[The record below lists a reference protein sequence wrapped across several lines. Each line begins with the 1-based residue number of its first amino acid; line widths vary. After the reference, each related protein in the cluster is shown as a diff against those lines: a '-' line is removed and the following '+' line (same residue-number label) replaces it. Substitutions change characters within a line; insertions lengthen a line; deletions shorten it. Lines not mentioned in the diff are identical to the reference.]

1 MIETYYVFELF
12 QITKKID
19 NEYSILMELSS
30 KNRENT
36 QEYNYHLNNL
46 YNYIIESIDYCSQFS
61 IDTLQIML
69 TNFNKYNQKY
79 PEEYCYYY
87 GINVI
92 SYVIDKKEIDLRKEQ
107 KPSEYNEELNYEES
121 EEDDEETIDTY
132 EYEDSEEIPI
142 ENKYYLLYPDN
153 LDDQYDEA
161 MNIIYIAATRKVL
174 LSITNIQTT
183 TKRESEYRNRLL
195 KIYHTYSKYDFLSSN
210 IPLELMAIKAHFN
223 PFLIFVSTDTDF
235 SSLYYNQAIDL
246 IRTMYEQD
254 IKDTNEKIICE
265 NLFNTLCLEE
275 ILNYLDLEKIIKL
288 RNFCYDLETKYHSNH
303 YGKLCLLKINNHLK

>member
-12 QITKKID
+12 QLTNKID
-19 NEYSILMELSS
+19 TEYSNLMELSS

-46 YNYIIESIDYCSQFS
+46 YNYIVESIDYCSRFS

-69 TNFNKYNQKY
+69 TKFNKDYQKY

-87 GINVI
+87 GSNII
-92 SYVIDKKEIDLRKEQ
+92 SYVMDKKEIDLRKEQ
-107 KPSEYNEELNYEES
+107 DNEELNDEES
-121 EEDDEETIDTY
+121 EDDDEETIDTY
-132 EYEDSEEIPI
+132 EYEDEEEIPI
-142 ENKYYLLYPDN
+142 ENNYYLTYPDN
-153 LDDQYDEA
+153 LDDQYDAA

-195 KIYHTYSKYDFLSSN
+195 KTYHTYSKYDFLSSN

-235 SSLYYNQAIDL
+235 SSLYYNQAINL

-254 IKDTNEKIICE
+254 INDTNEKTICE
-265 NLFNTLCLEE
+265 NLFNTFCLEE
-275 ILNYLDLEKIIKL
+275 ILNYLDLEKITKL
-288 RNFCYDLETKYHSNH
+288 RNFCYDLEAKYHSNH